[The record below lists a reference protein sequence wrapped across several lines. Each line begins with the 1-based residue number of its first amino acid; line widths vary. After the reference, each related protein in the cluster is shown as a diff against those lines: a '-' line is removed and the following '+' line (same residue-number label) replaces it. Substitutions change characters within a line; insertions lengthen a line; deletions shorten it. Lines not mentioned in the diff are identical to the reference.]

1 MNISTKAAL
10 FLFDAKSK
18 SERAIGKT
26 KDYLGRKAKSIVKEE
41 NGDTN
46 FISIIIILAIV
57 LLVAIVFIS
66 FKDYIINWFNET
78 VSSFNQK
85 ASSTKNK
92 GFKNPTTK

>member
-1 MNISTKAAL
+1 MNNISTKAAL

-18 SERAIGKT
+18 FCKA

-57 LLVAIVFIS
+57 LLVAVAFMI
-66 FKDYIINWFNET
+66 FKDQIIGWFN
-78 VSSFNQK
+78 
-85 ASSTKNK
+85 
-92 GFKNPTTK
+92 GTTKTFFDQTDSAASYTTSH

>member
-18 SERAIGKT
+18 FGKA

-57 LLVAIVFIS
+57 LLVAVAFMI
-66 FKDYIINWFNET
+66 FKDQIIGWFN
-78 VSSFNQK
+78 
-85 ASSTKNK
+85 
-92 GFKNPTTK
+92 GTTKTFFDQTDSAASYTTSH

>member
-1 MNISTKAAL
+1 MNNISTKAAL

-18 SERAIGKT
+18 FGKA

-57 LLVAIVFIS
+57 LLVAVAFMI
-66 FKDYIINWFNET
+66 FKDQIIGWFN
-78 VSSFNQK
+78 
-85 ASSTKNK
+85 
-92 GFKNPTTK
+92 GTTKTFFDQTDSAASYITSH

>member
-1 MNISTKAAL
+1 MNNISTKAAL

-18 SERAIGKT
+18 FGKA

-57 LLVAIVFIS
+57 LVVAVAFMI
-66 FKDYIINWFNET
+66 FKDQIIGWFN
-78 VSSFNQK
+78 
-85 ASSTKNK
+85 
-92 GFKNPTTK
+92 GTTKTFFDQTDSAASYTTSH

>member
-1 MNISTKAAL
+1 MNNISTKAAL

-18 SERAIGKT
+18 FGKA

-57 LLVAIVFIS
+57 LLVAVAFMIFT
-66 FKDYIINWFNET
+66 DQIIGWFN
-78 VSSFNQK
+78 
-85 ASSTKNK
+85 
-92 GFKNPTTK
+92 GTTKTFFDQTDSAASYTTSH

>member
-1 MNISTKAAL
+1 MNNISTKAAL

-18 SERAIGKT
+18 FGKA

-57 LLVAIVFIS
+57 LLVAVAFMM
-66 FKDYIINWFNET
+66 FKDQIIGWFN
-78 VSSFNQK
+78 
-85 ASSTKNK
+85 
-92 GFKNPTTK
+92 GTTQTFFSQADKPESYTGSGVTSK

>member
-1 MNISTKAAL
+1 MNNISTKAAL

-18 SERAIGKT
+18 FGKA

-57 LLVAIVFIS
+57 LLVAVAFMI
-66 FKDYIINWFNET
+66 FKDQIIGWFN
-78 VSSFNQK
+78 
-85 ASSTKNK
+85 
-92 GFKNPTTK
+92 GTTKTFFDQTDSAASYPTSH

>member
-1 MNISTKAAL
+1 MNNISTKAAL

-18 SERAIGKT
+18 FGKA

-57 LLVAIVFIS
+57 LLVAVAFMI
-66 FKDYIINWFNET
+66 FKDQIIGWFN
-78 VSSFNQK
+78 
-85 ASSTKNK
+85 
-92 GFKNPTTK
+92 GTTKLSLIRQIVQQVTQPATNCNF

>member
-1 MNISTKAAL
+1 MKNISTKAAL

-18 SERAIGKT
+18 FGKA

-57 LLVAIVFIS
+57 LLVAVAFMI
-66 FKDYIINWFNET
+66 FKDQIIGWFN
-78 VSSFNQK
+78 
-85 ASSTKNK
+85 
-92 GFKNPTTK
+92 GTTKTFFDQTDSAASYTTSH